1 VKEMRI
7 KEGKD
12 FNVMNLIDKLI
23 SLNEL
28 DKRIE
33 IELESIESL
42 ITTAVILNEFL
53 NEIEFRKELLEM
65 DLNIP
70 EIILIFKDKEFNL
83 NKMNEIAER
92 MIYINI

>member
-1 VKEMRI
+1 MRI

-53 NEIEFRKELLEM
+53 NEIFQ
-65 DLNIP
+65 
-70 EIILIFKDKEFNL
+70 FH
-83 NKMNEIAER
+83 
-92 MIYINI
+92 

>member
-1 VKEMRI
+1 MRI

-65 DLNIP
+65 DLTIP

-83 NKMNEIAER
+83 NKINEIAER

>member
-1 VKEMRI
+1 MRI

>member
-1 VKEMRI
+1 MRI

-65 DLNIP
+65 NLNIP

>member
-1 VKEMRI
+1 MRI

-53 NEIEFRKELLEM
+53 NEIEFRKEFLEM